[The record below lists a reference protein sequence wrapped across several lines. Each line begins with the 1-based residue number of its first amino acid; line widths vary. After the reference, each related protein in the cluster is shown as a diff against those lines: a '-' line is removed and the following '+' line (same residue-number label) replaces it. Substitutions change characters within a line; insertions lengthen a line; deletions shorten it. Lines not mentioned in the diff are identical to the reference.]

1 MAGWQKWLWGSIGW
15 SLGGPIGAILAY
27 SLASMANGNSQTY
40 RQAYQ
45 NKSTQPG
52 DFGAALLILFA
63 AVMKAD
69 GVQSKS
75 ELEYIKKFFI
85 NQFGKAHTQERM
97 HLFKE
102 ILKQDYSTAQV
113 CAQIKSNM
121 DHATRLQLLH
131 ILFGLSQ
138 ADSHVHPDEVKV
150 INTISRYLGIS
161 QKDLDSIQAMF
172 FKSTSAAYKVLE
184 IKAEASD
191 DEVKKA
197 YRKMAVKYHP
207 DKVQHLGDDFQK
219 MAEEKFKKLNDAYQQ
234 VKKERGIK

>member
-1 MAGWQKWLWGSIGW
+1 MAGWEKWLWGSIGW

-27 SLASMANGNSQTY
+27 SLASMADGNNQKFKKT
-40 RQAYQ
+40 YQ

-63 AVMKAD
+63 TIMKAD

-75 ELEYIKKFFI
+75 ELEYVKKFFI
-85 NQFGKAHTQERM
+85 NQFGKDYAKERM
-97 HLFKE
+97 QLFKE

-113 CAQIKSNM
+113 CTQIRSNM

-131 ILFGLSQ
+131 VLFGLSQ
-138 ADSHVHPDEVKV
+138 ADGNVHPEEVKA
-150 INTISRYLGIS
+150 ISDMSKYLGIS
-161 QKDLDSIQAMF
+161 QKDFESIQAMF
-172 FKSTSAAYKVLE
+172 YKSTDGAYKILE
-184 IKAEASD
+184 VNVTATN

-207 DKVQHLGDDFQK
+207 DKVQHLGNDFQK
-219 MAEEKFKKLNDAYQQ
+219 MAEEKFKTLNEAYQQ
-234 VKKERGIK
+234 IKKERGI

>member
-27 SLASMANGNSQTY
+27 SLASMSDGNSQTY

-45 NKSTQPG
+45 NRATQPG
-52 DFGAALLILFA
+52 DFGATLLILFA

-75 ELEYIKKFFI
+75 ELDYVKKFFI
-85 NQFGKAHTQERM
+85 AQFGTKHAHERM
-97 HLFKE
+97 QLFKE

-113 CAQIKSNM
+113 CTQIKSNM
-121 DHATRLQLLH
+121 DHAARLQLMH

-138 ADSHVHPDEVKV
+138 ADGHVHPDEVKV
-150 INTISRYLGIS
+150 IGTISRYLGIS

-172 FKSTSAAYKVLE
+172 FKSTVAAYKVLE
-184 IKAEASD
+184 IDSEASD

-234 VKKERGIK
+234 IKKEREIK

>member
-1 MAGWQKWLWGSIGW
+1 MAVWQKWLWGSIGW

-27 SLASMANGNSQTY
+27 SLASIADGNSQTF
-40 RQAYQ
+40 RQADQ
-45 NKSTQPG
+45 NRSTQPG

-63 AVMKAD
+63 TIMKAD
-69 GVQSKS
+69 GIQSKS
-75 ELEYIKKFFI
+75 ELEYVKKFFV
-85 NQFGKAHTQERM
+85 NQFGKAHAQERM
-97 HLFKE
+97 QLFKE
-102 ILKQDYSTAQV
+102 ILKQDYSTAEV

-138 ADSHVHPDEVKV
+138 ADGHVHPKEIKA
-150 INTISRYLGIS
+150 ILTMSRYLGIS
-161 QKDLDSIQAMF
+161 QKDFESIQAMF
-172 FKSTSAAYKVLE
+172 YKSTNGAYKILE
-184 IKAEASD
+184 INSSATH

-219 MAEEKFKKLNDAYQQ
+219 MAEEKFKTLNEAYQQ
-234 VKKERGIK
+234 IKQERGL

>member
-27 SLASMANGNSQTY
+27 SLASMADGNSQTY

-52 DFGAALLILFA
+52 DFGAALLILLA
-63 AVMKAD
+63 TVVKAD

-75 ELEYIKKFFI
+75 ELEYVKKFFV
-85 NQFGKAHTQERM
+85 NQFGKIHAQERM
-97 HLFKE
+97 QLFKE
-102 ILKQDYSTAQV
+102 ILNQDYSTAQV

-138 ADSHVHPDEVKV
+138 ADGHVHPDEVKV
-150 INTISRYLGIS
+150 IGTMSRYLGIS
-161 QKDLDSIQAMF
+161 QKDFESIQAMF
-172 FKSTSAAYKVLE
+172 YKSTNGAYKILE
-184 IKAEASD
+184 ISATASD
-191 DEVKKA
+191 NEVKKA

-219 MAEEKFKKLNDAYQQ
+219 MAEEKFKTLNEAYQQ
-234 VKKERGIK
+234 IKRERGL

>member
-1 MAGWQKWLWGSIGW
+1 MPSWQKWLWGSIGW

-27 SLASMANGNSQTY
+27 SLASMANGNNQTY

-52 DFGAALLILFA
+52 DFGAVLLILFA
-63 AVMKAD
+63 TVMKAD

-75 ELEYIKKFFI
+75 ELEYVKKFFV
-85 NQFGKAHTQERM
+85 NQFGKTHAQERM
-97 HLFKE
+97 QLFKE

-121 DHATRLQLLH
+121 DHSARLQLLH

-138 ADSHVHPDEVKV
+138 ADGHVHPAEVKV
-150 INTISRYLGIS
+150 IATISRYLGIN
-161 QKDLDSIQAMF
+161 QKDFESIQAMF
-172 FKSTSAAYKVLE
+172 YKSTNGAYKILE
-184 IKAEASD
+184 ISATVSD

-207 DKVQHLGDDFQK
+207 DKVQHLGGDFQQ
-219 MAEEKFKKLNDAYQQ
+219 MAEDKFKILNEAYQQ
-234 VKKERGIK
+234 IKKERGL